1 MTGSA
6 STKRFSNY
14 QRSVVLVVLAGLF
27 LSTSGI
33 AVRSLEQA
41 TSMQIVLYRSV
52 GLAIFM
58 LFVVWHSNR
67 GQLQKTLLGTGSLG
81 IVAGLLYAGASL
93 TVIFAL
99 LNTTVA
105 NAMFIISLAPFFAA
119 MGGWLFLRERVST
132 RTWVALFI
140 AICGVLIMIEGGV
153 SAKGLTGIM
162 YAFIMAICYGGF
174 SVCIRAG
181 RDRDMLPT
189 IALSG
194 IVLAIFAGFAADSL
208 LPSTHDI
215 IICLAMGVFQTGL
228 GGLCLTLGAQH
239 IPAAQIT
246 LLAMLEVVLNPVWVW
261 LGVGETPGIY
271 SLVGGALIIGAIA
284 YQAFSKS

>member
-1 MTGSA
+1 MTSSA
-6 STKRFSNY
+6 STNRFSDY
-14 QRSVVLVVLAGLF
+14 KRSVVLVVLAGLF

-41 TSMQIVLYRSV
+41 TSMQIVFYRSV

-58 LFVVWHSNR
+58 LLVVWYRNR
-67 GQLQKTLLGTGSLG
+67 GRLQQTLTSTGRLG

-93 TVIFAL
+93 AVIFAL
-99 LNTTVA
+99 VNTTVA

-119 MGGWLFLRERVST
+119 IGGWLFLRERVSA
-132 RTWVALFI
+132 RTWIALFI

-153 SAKGLTGIM
+153 STKGLTGIT
-162 YAFIMAICYGGF
+162 YALIMAICYGGF

-194 IVLAIFAGFAADSL
+194 LVLALFAGFAADSL

-215 IICLAMGVFQTGL
+215 IICLGMGVLQTGL
-228 GGLCLTLGAQH
+228 GGLCLTIGAQH

-271 SLVGGALIIGAIA
+271 SLVGGALIVSAIA
-284 YQAFSKS
+284 YQALSKP